1 MKTKPKNFR
10 SFFVWVGAGFL
21 AFWLLSMGAF
31 SLLLGQQRAE
41 LMAADIKD
49 SADWYTGDYARYML
63 DSKEHEE
70 NDPAELRRMLKE
82 QSYRRNSSDALM
94 IVTAITDQ
102 GGNILQS
109 DRWWLILTDDTDI
122 DHMTDKE
129 YLVDMSDQPQNV
141 LEAIYIGS
149 GVVDQESL
157 PYDMRFEAW
166 VDGDEA
172 YLKSVTVRPYEEV
185 NGELKL
191 TDEVNT
197 VECAYDADKMSDLP
211 LKKLVLHRMSFP
223 GYPGVSLT
231 AKQVAADMTSP
242 ARKEMRAWVE
252 NPSEASSAAPIV
264 RPWLVRQYQR
274 TMKYCDYVDGG
285 YVMMS
290 FAAEGCPLKAC
301 LSILVPAGV
310 LSLILAMLC
319 AIILS
324 FALLRVWR
332 KQERIEQVRRETTA
346 ALAHELKTPLSVL
359 SATAELLGDNLAPEK
374 QAHYLGVIQQ
384 QAHRMDGSVRQML
397 ELSRLE
403 TGAKA
408 LRRTAFSLAEL
419 TQERLQ
425 AALPTDSTIHTEF
438 AAQGEYEVN
447 ADRALLTRAL
457 DALLENAVQHTPED
471 GCITVHLADGVLSVT
486 NTGDAIPADALPR
499 LWEAYYQADPSRSA
513 KGDGLGLSIA
523 KTVFDLHGFTC
534 GAENTEIGPKF
545 WFQFADK

>member
-1 MKTKPKNFR
+1 MKTKSKNFGN
-10 SFFVWVGAGFL
+10 FFVRVGAGFL
-21 AFWLLSMGAF
+21 AFWLVTMGAF

-41 LMAADIKD
+41 LMTADIE
-49 SADWYTGDYARYML
+49 DYAGRFLGNYAKYML

-82 QSYRRNSSDALM
+82 QSYQRNASDALM
-94 IVTAITDQ
+94 IETAITDQ
-102 GGNILQS
+102 SGNILQS
-109 DRWWLILTDDTDI
+109 DRWWLTLTDDTD
-122 DHMTDKE
+122 TQ

-141 LEAIYIGS
+141 LEAIYVGS
-149 GVVDQESL
+149 GVADLEAL
-157 PYDMRFEAW
+157 PYDIRFETW

-172 YLKSVTVRPYEEV
+172 YLKAVTVRPYEEV

-197 VECAYDADKMSDLP
+197 VECAYDADKMSNLP
-211 LKKLVLHRMSFP
+211 LKTLTMSRMASP
-223 GYPGVSLT
+223 GWSENWTVKQT
-231 AKQVAADMTSP
+231 AACMASP
-242 ARKEMRAWVE
+242 ARKELRAWAE
-252 NPSEASSAAPIV
+252 NPSRAGGGESIV

-301 LSILVPAGV
+301 LPILVPAGV

-384 QAHRMDGSVRQML
+384 QAQRMDGSVRQML

-419 TQERLQ
+419 AQERLQ

-457 DALLENAVQHTPED
+457 DALLENAVQHTPEG
-471 GCITVHLADGVLSVT
+471 GCIMVHLADGVLSVT

-545 WFQFADK
+545 WFRFADK